1 MKKNSSD
8 RLPRKETLPED
19 DSESLNEQATA
30 EAGFEPKAFR
40 SGFVSILGRPNA
52 GKSTLLN
59 ALVGQ
64 KISIVADKPQTTR
77 TAIQGVMNSRG
88 AQVIFVDTPGI
99 HKSDSSINKRM
110 MDAVRASL
118 DERDLFIYV
127 VDGTHQNFTKEDE
140 RALDLLRKDGPPVI
154 LAVNK
159 TDALKSRA
167 DLLPVLDEYRKH
179 YAFAEYIPLSAL
191 KGEGVQRLTEE
202 VIKRMPEGPEYFP
215 PDHIT
220 DQPARFL
227 AAELIREKILLTT
240 HQEVPHSVN
249 IVIDKWEESPRMI
262 KIYATIYVERD
273 GQKAIVIGAKGS
285 SLKQTGIAARKELEA
300 LFETRIYLDLHVK
313 VERDW
318 REKAAFLN
326 TIDWRTMT
334 EREQKTRDENDSNES

>member
-1 MKKNSSD
+1 VN
-8 RLPRKETLPED
+8 ETP
-19 DSESLNEQATA
+19 
-30 EAGFEPKAFR
+30 PKPFR

-77 TAIQGVMNSRG
+77 TAIQGVMNTLG
-88 AQVIFVDTPGI
+88 AQVVFIDTPGI
-99 HKSDSSINKRM
+99 HRSDSSINKRM

-127 VDGTHQNFTKEDE
+127 VDATHQHFTVQDE
-140 RALDLLRKDGPPVI
+140 RALGMLRPDGPPVI

-167 DLLPVLDEYRKH
+167 ELLPILDEYRKR
-179 YAFAEYIPLSAL
+179 YTFAEYIPMSAL
-191 KGEGVQRLTEE
+191 KGEGVQRLSEE
-202 VIKRMPEGPEYFP
+202 VIKRLPEGPEYFP

-240 HQEVPHSVN
+240 EQEVPHSVN
-249 IVIDKWEESPRMI
+249 IIIDKWEESPRFI
-262 KIYATIYVERD
+262 KIYATIHVERD
-273 GQKAIVIGAKGS
+273 GQKAIIIGARGS
-285 SLKQTGIAARKELEA
+285 ALKRTGTEARKEMEA
-300 LFETRIYLDLHVK
+300 LFDARIYLDLHVK
-313 VERDW
+313 VEHDW

-326 TIDWRTMT
+326 TIDWRTMA
-334 EREQKTRDENDSNES
+334 QRDED

>member
-1 MKKNSSD
+1 MS
-8 RLPRKETLPED
+8 ETP
-19 DSESLNEQATA
+19 
-30 EAGFEPKAFR
+30 PKIFR

-77 TAIQGVMNSRG
+77 TAIQGVMNSPG

-99 HKSDSSINKRM
+99 HRSDSSINKRM

-118 DERDLFIYV
+118 DERDLFVYV
-127 VDGTHQNFTKEDE
+127 ADASESFSHQDE
-140 RALDLLRKDGPPVI
+140 RALGILRPDGPPVI

-167 DLLPVLDEYRKH
+167 ELLPILDEYRKR
-179 YAFAEYIPLSAL
+179 YTFAEYIPMSAL
-191 KGEGVQRLTEE
+191 KGEGVQRLSEE
-202 VIKRMPEGPEYFP
+202 VIKRLPEGPEYFP
-215 PDHIT
+215 PDHVT

-240 HQEVPHSVN
+240 QQEVPHSVN
-249 IVIDKWEESPRMI
+249 IVIDKWEESPRFI

-273 GQKAIVIGAKGS
+273 GQKAIIIGAKGA
-285 SLKQTGIAARKELEA
+285 SLKQTGMAARLEMEA
-300 LFETRIYLDLHVK
+300 LFDARIYLDLHVK
-313 VERDW
+313 VEHDW

-326 TIDWRTMT
+326 TIDWRTMA
-334 EREQKTRDENDSNES
+334 QRDET

>member
-1 MKKNSSD
+1 MT
-8 RLPRKETLPED
+8 ETP
-19 DSESLNEQATA
+19 AK
-30 EAGFEPKAFR
+30 PFR

-77 TAIQGVMNSRG
+77 TAIQGVMNSHG

-99 HKSDSSINKRM
+99 HRSDSSINKRM

-118 DERDLFIYV
+118 DERDLFVYV
-127 VDGTHQNFTKEDE
+127 ADATHPFTKEDE
-140 RALDLLRKDGPPVI
+140 RALAILRPDGPPVI

-167 DLLPVLDEYRKH
+167 DLLPILDDYRKH
-179 YAFAEYIPLSAL
+179 YTFAEYIPMSAL
-191 KGEGVQRLTEE
+191 KGDGVQRLTEE
-202 VIKRMPEGPEYFP
+202 VIKRLPEGPEYFP
-215 PDHIT
+215 PDHVT

-240 HQEVPHSVN
+240 KQEVPHSVN
-249 IVIDKWEESPRMI
+249 IIIDKWEESPKLI

-273 GQKAIVIGAKGS
+273 GQKAIIIGAKGS
-285 SLKQTGIAARKELEA
+285 SLKRTGTAAREEMEA
-300 LFETRIYLDLHVK
+300 LFDARIYLDLHVK

-326 TIDWRTMT
+326 TIDWRTMA
-334 EREQKTRDENDSNES
+334 QRDET